1 MWADAVSDYGRLRK
15 LLPGDKE
22 VAEAM
27 FHAQVALKK
36 SRGEEV
42 SNLSFGGEVEKISGP
57 EHLRDAVSSLPGKF
71 FISVNF
77 SLSKVE
83 GLTSVGCLLSGVV
96 LVHFMSSLNEPCLQI
111 AQFVDGLCTRYPLVN
126 FLRVMSLRRR
136 KSSCSREFIKNRL
149 KFFVGLIRWTWTRA
163 PIWLGQRT

>member
-57 EHLRDAVSSLPGKF
+57 EHLRGAVSSLPG
-71 FISVNF
+71 
-77 SLSKVE
+77 
-83 GLTSVGCLLSGVV
+83 
-96 LVHFMSSLNEPCLQI
+96 
-111 AQFVDGLCTRYPLVN
+111 
-126 FLRVMSLRRR
+126 
-136 KSSCSREFIKNRL
+136 
-149 KFFVGLIRWTWTRA
+149 
-163 PIWLGQRT
+163 